1 LAVQTPQ
8 VFAKTAFTAAYAMAI
23 KKGGTFTDETSMLEN
38 VGAKVEYVQTSPR
51 NIKLTTKEDILLA
64 KAMLLVE
71 KAMEDKHD

>member
-1 LAVQTPQ
+1 
-8 VFAKTAFTAAYAMAI
+8 MAI

-38 VGAKVEYVQTSPR
+38 AGSKVEYVQTSPR

-71 KAMEDKHD
+71 KSMEDKHD

>member
-1 LAVQTPQ
+1 MAV
-8 VFAKTAFTAAYAMAI
+8 

-71 KAMEDKHD
+71 KAKEEKND